1 MPEINLCNEAGRDAA
16 VNMESVFKPL
26 RVRWIDDQGRQAQN
40 VRILKS
46 TLDRDIDALT
56 EAHGKIDLVSDALI
70 NADPEIDLE
79 MVGTILR
86 NTSRVYVNQQREIV
100 HRIEQ
105 FEIVKNP
112 DGSEREKRNKELLPK
127 NVSEQTPLKW
137 SGIFIKRE
145 EAIRK
150 FLFSNKLQLFH
161 INGLTYDFLFGIAK
175 QLEEKESMM
184 LLGAGPKGNQP
195 LILRRGSVPYRG
207 FLEGRT
213 QGDQYCLLLHL
224 SNLELKQPEP
234 TSADPQSTQDD

>member
-1 MPEINLCNEAGRDAA
+1 MPEINICNEAGRDAA
-16 VNMESVFKPL
+16 VTMESVFKPL
-26 RVRWIDDQGRQAQN
+26 RVRWVDEQGRQAQS

-46 TLDRDIDALT
+46 TLDLDLDALS
-56 EAHGKIDLVSDALI
+56 EAHGKLEEVSSALI
-70 NADPEIDLE
+70 SGDPEIDME
-79 MVGTILR
+79 TIGTFLS
-86 NTSRVYVNQQREIV
+86 NTSRVYVNPARQIV

-112 DGSEREKRNKELLPK
+112 DGSEREKRPRELTAK

-137 SGIFIKRE
+137 SGVFIPRA

-161 INGLTYDFLFGIAK
+161 INGLTYDFLYGISK
-175 QLEEKESMM
+175 QLEEKDSMM

-213 QGDQYCLLLHL
+213 QGDKYCLMLHL
-224 SNLELKQPEP
+224 SNLELKAPVE
-234 TSADPQSTQDD
+234 STDEETA